1 MEPLCRAV
9 AACWEG
15 GSSLHVPGSC
25 VARLE
30 APSVQAGVPW
40 AVRVPAAFRS
50 GDVGVR
56 QPSGVSLLARA
67 VLHLAVFTGCRMT
80 GRRRGVGAPTA
91 PRFLSCEERRC
102 RWLLKAFASGTSSD
116 DSSLPLLREFWTG
129 SPRSSRSSSSLWRPL
144 CTMARS
150 MATWTSCSR
159 SWKVRGPPVGA
170 GAAGRGDREE
180 SPALP
185 GSHGGL
191 SKRHT
196 AKITVQ
202 CRL

>member
-1 MEPLCRAV
+1 MKHGTTLQSCSRLFGRRVLTPRAG
-9 AACWEG
+9 E
-15 GSSLHVPGSC
+15 L
-25 VARLE
+25 RRK

-80 GRRRGVGAPTA
+80 GRRRGASVPTA

-159 SWKVRGPPVGA
+159 LWKVRGPPVGA
-170 GAAGRGDREE
+170 GAAGYGGREE